1 MSSCIK
7 WKHHGI
13 SIDDIRDLYDNVG
26 DRDEQKEKN
35 ESSESD
41 SDSEAKDVVKYYHW
55 KEVEERYLTKMTKIY
70 VGIDLAS
77 NLWHLRQKY

>member
-7 WKHHGI
+7 WKHHRI

-26 DRDEQKEKN
+26 DRNEQKEKN

-41 SDSEAKDVVKYYHW
+41 SDSEAKDAVKYYHW
-55 KEVEERYLTKMTKIY
+55 KKVEERYLTKTTKIY
-70 VGIDLAS
+70 VGID
-77 NLWHLRQKY
+77 